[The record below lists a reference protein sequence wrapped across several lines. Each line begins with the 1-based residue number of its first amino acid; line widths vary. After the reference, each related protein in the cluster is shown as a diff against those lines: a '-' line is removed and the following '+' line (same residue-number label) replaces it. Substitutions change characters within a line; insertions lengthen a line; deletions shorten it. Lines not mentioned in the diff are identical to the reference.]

1 MQIDFYKYEG
11 TGNDFVIIDNR
22 ELTFQKNDKT
32 LIQNICDRKKG
43 VGADGLILLEN
54 HEKLDFSMIYFNA
67 DGSESGF
74 CGNGSRCIT
83 HLANNLNII
92 NDNAKFNAIDGI
104 HESKITNGRIS
115 VKMNDVLKSEIF
127 KYNDKYSTTF
137 VDTGSPHLIR
147 IHENIDSIDIVKEAR
162 ELKLI
167 YSEYTNGLNINFCQI
182 SDSKIK
188 LRTYERGVEDETL
201 SCGTGAV
208 ASAVFLKDS
217 DLVSN
222 DKIEILMKGGL
233 LCVELNKEKNLFS
246 DIWLSGEVNMV
257 FKGVYN
263 KFES

>member
-1 MQIDFYKYEG
+1 MQLDFYKYEG

-22 ELTFQKNDKT
+22 KLTFHKNDKT

-54 HEKLDFSMIYFNA
+54 HDELDFSMIYFNA

-83 HLANNLNII
+83 HLANYLNII
-92 NDNAKFNAIDGI
+92 NKNALFNAVDGV
-104 HESKITNGRIS
+104 HESKIINGKIS
-115 VKMNDVLKSEIF
+115 VKMNDLLKSEIF
-127 KYNDKYSTTF
+127 KYNDKYNTTF
-137 VDTGSPHLIR
+137 IDTGSPHLIR
-147 IHENIDSIDIVKEAR
+147 LNQNIDKIDIVKEAR
-162 ELKLI
+162 QLKLI
-167 YSEYTNGLNINFCQI
+167 YSEYTNGLNINFCEI
-182 SDSKIK
+182 SGSKFK

-208 ASAVFLKDS
+208 ASAIFLKDS
-217 DLVSN
+217 GLVSH
-222 DKIEILMKGGL
+222 DKIEISMKGGL
-233 LCVELNKEKNLFS
+233 LCIELNKEKNLFS

>member
-1 MQIDFYKYEG
+1 MKIDFFKYEG

-22 ELTFQKNDKT
+22 DLKFQKDNYE

-54 HEKLDFSMIYFNA
+54 HDELDFSMIYFNA

-83 HLANNLNII
+83 HLSNNLNII
-92 NDNAKFNAIDGI
+92 NDNAKFIAIDGI
-104 HESKITNGRIS
+104 HESKITNGRIR
-115 VKMNDVLKSEIF
+115 VKMNDILKSEIF

-147 IHENIDSIDIVKEAR
+147 IYENIDSIDIVKEAR

-167 YSEYTNGLNINFCQI
+167 YSEYTDGLNINFCQI

-217 DLVSN
+217 GLVSN

-257 FKGVYN
+257 FKGGYN
-263 KFES
+263 KLES

>member
-22 ELTFQKNDKT
+22 ELTFQKNNKI

-54 HEKLDFSMIYFNA
+54 HADLDFSMVYFNS

-83 HLANNLNII
+83 HLANNLNLIKES
-92 NDNAKFNAIDGI
+92 AVFNAIDGV
-104 HESKITNGRIS
+104 HESRIINEDIS
-115 VKMNDVLKSEIF
+115 VKMNDVSKSNI
-127 KYNDKYSTTF
+127 YNYKDSFDTTF
-137 VDTGSPHLIR
+137 INTGSPHLIR
-147 IHENIDSIDIVKEAR
+147 KYKNIDTIDVVKEAR
-162 ELKLI
+162 ELKLK
-167 YSEYTNGLNINFCQI
+167 YTEHTQGLNINFCEI
-182 SDSKIK
+182 SGSKFK

-208 ASAVFLKDS
+208 ASSIFLKDLG
-217 DLVSN
+217 LVDSN
-222 DKIEILMKGGL
+222 KIEIIMNGGTL
-233 LCVELNKEKNLFS
+233 SVDIKNKETRYS
-246 DIWLSGEVNMV
+246 EIWLTGSVNMV

-263 KFES
+263 KFD

>member
-1 MQIDFYKYEG
+1 MKIDFFKYEG

-22 ELTFQKNDKT
+22 DLKFQKDNNE

-54 HEKLDFSMIYFNA
+54 HDIFNFRMIYFNA

-83 HLANNLNII
+83 HLANKLNII
-92 NDNAKFNAIDGI
+92 DEKAIFNAIDGV

-115 VKMNDVLKSEIF
+115 VKMNDILKSEIF
-127 KYNDKYSTTF
+127 KYNDKYNTTF
-137 VDTGSPHLIR
+137 IDTGSPHLIR
-147 IHENIDSIDIVKEAR
+147 LYENIDSIDIVKEAR

-167 YSEYTNGLNINFCQI
+167 YSEYTDGLNINFCEI

-208 ASAVFLKDS
+208 ASAVFLKVYG
-217 DLVSN
+217 LVSH

-257 FKGVYN
+257 FMGVYN

>member
-1 MQIDFYKYEG
+1 MKIDFFKYEG

-22 ELTFQKNDKT
+22 GLTFQKKNKS

-54 HEKLDFSMIYFNA
+54 HDELDFSMIYFNA

-83 HLANNLNII
+83 HLSNNLNII

-115 VKMNDVLKSEIF
+115 VKMNDILKSEIF

-147 IHENIDSIDIVKEAR
+147 IYENIDSIDIVKEAR

-167 YSEYTNGLNINFCQI
+167 YSEYTDGLNINFCQI

-217 DLVSN
+217 GLVSN
-222 DKIEILMKGGL
+222 DKVEILMKGGL

>member
-1 MQIDFYKYEG
+1 MQLDFYKYEG

-32 LIQNICDRKKG
+32 LIQNICNRKKG

-54 HEKLDFSMIYFNA
+54 HDELDFSMIYFNA

-83 HLANNLNII
+83 HLSNNLNII

-147 IHENIDSIDIVKEAR
+147 IYENIDSIDIVKEAR

-167 YSEYTNGLNINFCQI
+167 YSEYTDGLNINFCQI

>member
-1 MQIDFYKYEG
+1 MKLDFYKYEG

-32 LIQNICDRKKG
+32 LIQSICDRKKG

-54 HEKLDFSMIYFNA
+54 HDQLDFSMIYFNA

-115 VKMNDVLKSEIF
+115 VKMNDVLKSDIF

-147 IHENIDSIDIVKEAR
+147 IYENIDSIDIVKEAR

-167 YSEYTNGLNINFCQI
+167 YSEYTDGLNINFCQI

-217 DLVSN
+217 GLVSN

>member
-1 MQIDFYKYEG
+1 MKIDFFKYEG

-22 ELTFQKNDKT
+22 GLTFQKKDKT

-54 HEKLDFSMIYFNA
+54 HDELDFSMKYFNA

-83 HLANNLNII
+83 HLANYLNII
-92 NDNAKFNAIDGI
+92 NDNAKFIAIDGI
-104 HESKITNGRIS
+104 HESKITNGWIS

-127 KYNDKYSTTF
+127 KYNDKYNTTF
-137 VDTGSPHLIR
+137 VDTGSPHLIK
-147 IHENIDSIDIVKEAR
+147 IYENIDSIDIVKEAR
-162 ELKLI
+162 ELKLK
-167 YSEYTNGLNINFCQI
+167 YPEYTDGLNINFCEI

-208 ASAVFLKDS
+208 ASTIFLKDS
-217 DLVSN
+217 GLVRH

-233 LCVELNKEKNLFS
+233 ICVELNKDENLFS

-257 FKGVYN
+257 FKGCYN
-263 KFES
+263 KLES

>member
-1 MQIDFYKYEG
+1 MQLDFYKYEG

-32 LIQNICDRKKG
+32 LIQSICDRKKG

-54 HEKLDFSMIYFNA
+54 DDELDFSMIYFNA

-83 HLANNLNII
+83 HLANYLNII
-92 NDNAKFNAIDGI
+92 NKNALFNAIDGV
-104 HESKITNGRIS
+104 HESKIINGKIS
-115 VKMNDVLKSEIF
+115 VKMNDLLKSEIF
-127 KYNDKYSTTF
+127 KYNDKYNTTF
-137 VDTGSPHLIR
+137 IDTGSPHLIR
-147 IHENIDSIDIVKEAR
+147 LYENIDKIDIVKEAR
-162 ELKLI
+162 ELKLK
-167 YSEYTNGLNINFCQI
+167 YSEYTDGLNINFCEI

-208 ASAVFLKDS
+208 ASAVFLKDYG
-217 DLVSN
+217 LVSH

>member
-1 MQIDFYKYEG
+1 MQLDFYKYEG

-54 HEKLDFSMIYFNA
+54 HNELDFSMIYFNA

-83 HLANNLNII
+83 HLAKNLDLIKE
-92 NDNAKFNAIDGI
+92 NAVFNAIDGV
-104 HESKITNGRIS
+104 HESRIIDANIS
-115 VKMNDVLKSEIF
+115 VKMNDISKSNIYR
-127 KYNDKYSTTF
+127 YNDIYNTTF
-137 VDTGSPHLIR
+137 IDTGSPHLIR
-147 IHENIDSIDIVKEAR
+147 NYENIDDIDIIKEAR
-162 ELKLI
+162 GLKLK
-167 YSEYTNGLNINFCQI
+167 YLEYTKGLNINFCEI
-182 SDSKIK
+182 SKSKFK

-208 ASAVFLKDS
+208 ASAIFLR
-217 DLVSN
+217 DLGLVN
-222 DKIEILMKGGL
+222 VDKIEILMKGGML
-233 LCVELNKEKNLFS
+233 SVEIKNDETTYS
-246 DIWLSGEVNMV
+246 EIWLTGSVNMV

-263 KFES
+263 NFES

>member
-1 MQIDFYKYEG
+1 MQLDFYKYEG

-22 ELTFQKNDKT
+22 DLTFQKNDKT
-32 LIQNICDRKKG
+32 LIQSICNRKKG

-54 HEKLDFSMIYFNA
+54 HDELDFSMIYFNA

-147 IHENIDSIDIVKEAR
+147 IYENIDSIDIVKEAR

-257 FKGVYN
+257 FKGGYN

>member
-1 MQIDFYKYEG
+1 MKIDFFKYEG

-22 ELTFQKNDKT
+22 GLTFQKKDKT

-43 VGADGLILLEN
+43 VGSDGLILLEN
-54 HEKLDFSMIYFNA
+54 HDKLDFSMIYFNA

-104 HESKITNGRIS
+104 HESKIANGRIS

-127 KYNDKYSTTF
+127 KYNDKYNTTF
-137 VDTGSPHLIR
+137 IDTGSPHLIR
-147 IHENIDSIDIVKEAR
+147 IYENIDSIDIVKEAR
-162 ELKLI
+162 ELKLK
-167 YSEYTNGLNINFCQI
+167 YSEYTDGLNINFCEI

-208 ASAVFLKDS
+208 ASTIFLKDS
-217 DLVSN
+217 GLVRHG
-222 DKIEILMKGGL
+222 KLEILMKGGL
-233 LCVELNKEKNLFS
+233 LCVELNNEKNLFS

-257 FKGVYN
+257 FKGGYN
-263 KFES
+263 KLKS

>member
-1 MQIDFYKYEG
+1 MKLDFYKYEG

-22 ELTFQKNDKT
+22 ELNFQKNDKT
-32 LIQNICDRKKG
+32 LIQSICDRKKG

-54 HEKLDFSMIYFNA
+54 HDELDFSMIYFNA

-83 HLANNLNII
+83 HLSNNLNII
-92 NDNAKFNAIDGI
+92 NDNAKFKAIDGI

-115 VKMNDVLKSEIF
+115 VKMNDILKSEIF

-147 IHENIDSIDIVKEAR
+147 IYENIDSIDIVKEAR

>member
-1 MQIDFYKYEG
+1 MKLDFYKYEG

-32 LIQNICDRKKG
+32 LIQSICDRKKG

-54 HEKLDFSMIYFNA
+54 HDQLDFSMIYFNA

-83 HLANNLNII
+83 HLSNNLNII

-147 IHENIDSIDIVKEAR
+147 IYENIDSIDIVKEAR

-233 LCVELNKEKNLFS
+233 LCIELNKEKNLFS

>member
-1 MQIDFYKYEG
+1 MKIDFFKYEG

-22 ELTFQKNDKT
+22 DLKFQKDNNE
-32 LIQNICDRKKG
+32 LIKIICDRKVG
-43 VGADGLILLEN
+43 IGADGLILIEN
-54 HEKLDFSMIYFNA
+54 HGTLSFNMTYYNA

-83 HLANNLNII
+83 HLANQLNII
-92 NDNAKFNAIDGI
+92 DEKAIFNAIDGI
-104 HESKITNGRIS
+104 HESKIRDGRIS

-127 KYNDKYSTTF
+127 KYNDKYNTTF
-137 VDTGSPHLIR
+137 INTGSPHLIR
-147 IHENIDSIDIVKEAR
+147 LNQNVDKIDIVKEAR

-167 YSEYTNGLNINFCQI
+167 YSQYTNGLNINFCEI

-208 ASAVFLKDS
+208 ASAIFLKDS
-217 DLVSN
+217 GLVSN

-233 LCVELNKEKNLFS
+233 LCVELNKERNLFS

>member
-1 MQIDFYKYEG
+1 MQLDFYKYEG

-22 ELTFQKNDKT
+22 KLTFQKNNKT
-32 LIQNICDRKKG
+32 LIKNICDRKKG

-54 HEKLDFSMIYFNA
+54 HDELDFSMIYFNA

-104 HESKITNGRIS
+104 HDSKIINGNIS
-115 VKMNDVLKSEIF
+115 VKMNDVLKSNIYRF
-127 KYNDKYSTTF
+127 NDNYNTTF
-137 VDTGSPHLIR
+137 IDTGSPHLIR
-147 IHENIDSIDIVKEAR
+147 KYENIDKIDVVNEAR
-162 ELKLI
+162 ELKKK
-167 YSEYTNGLNINFCQI
+167 YSEYTQGLNINFFEI
-182 SDSKIK
+182 SDSEFK

-208 ASAVFLKDS
+208 ASAIFLKDLT
-217 DLVSN
+217 LVDN
-222 DKIEILMKGGL
+222 IKIDILMKGGL
-233 LCVELNKEKNLFS
+233 LTVDFIIKETTYS
-246 DIWLSGEVNMV
+246 EIWLTGPVNMI

-263 KFES
+263 SFD

>member
-1 MQIDFYKYEG
+1 MQLDFYKYEG

-22 ELTFQKNDKT
+22 ESTFQKNDKT

-54 HEKLDFSMIYFNA
+54 HDELDFSMIYFNA

-83 HLANNLNII
+83 HLSNNLNII
-92 NDNAKFNAIDGI
+92 NDNAKFIAIDGI

-115 VKMNDVLKSEIF
+115 VKMNDILKSEIF

-147 IHENIDSIDIVKEAR
+147 IYENIDSIDIVKEAR

>member
-1 MQIDFYKYEG
+1 MKIDFFKYEG

-22 ELTFQKNDKT
+22 GLTFQKKNKT

-54 HEKLDFSMIYFNA
+54 HDELDFSMIYFNA

-83 HLANNLNII
+83 HLSNNLNII

-127 KYNDKYSTTF
+127 KYDDKYSTTF

-147 IHENIDSIDIVKEAR
+147 IYENIDSIDIVKEAR

-257 FKGVYN
+257 FKGGYN

>member
-1 MQIDFYKYEG
+1 MKIDFFKYEG

-22 ELTFQKNDKT
+22 DLEFQKNDKK

-54 HEKLDFSMIYFNA
+54 HDSFNFRMIYFNA

-83 HLANNLNII
+83 HLANRLNII
-92 NDNAKFNAIDGI
+92 DENAIFHAIDGK
-104 HESKITNGRIS
+104 HESRIVNGNIS
-115 VKMNDVLKSEIF
+115 VKMNDVLRSEIF
-127 KYNDKYSTTF
+127 KYNDKYNTTF
-137 VDTGSPHLIR
+137 IDTGSPHLTILYED
-147 IHENIDSIDIVKEAR
+147 IHTIDIVKVAR
-162 ELKLI
+162 ELKLK
-167 YSEYTNGLNINFCQI
+167 YSEYKDGLNINFCEI
-182 SDSKIK
+182 SDFKIK

-217 DLVSN
+217 GLVSH

>member
-1 MQIDFYKYEG
+1 MQLDFYKYEG
-11 TGNDFVIIDNR
+11 TGNDFVIVDNR
-22 ELTFQKNDKT
+22 ELIFQKYDKI

-54 HEKLDFSMIYFNA
+54 HDELDFSMIYFNA

-83 HLANNLNII
+83 HLSNNLNII

-147 IHENIDSIDIVKEAR
+147 IYENIDSIDIVKEAR

-167 YSEYTNGLNINFCQI
+167 YSEYTKGLNINICQI
-182 SDSKIK
+182 
-188 LRTYERGVEDETL
+188 
-201 SCGTGAV
+201 
-208 ASAVFLKDS
+208 
-217 DLVSN
+217 
-222 DKIEILMKGGL
+222 
-233 LCVELNKEKNLFS
+233 
-246 DIWLSGEVNMV
+246 
-257 FKGVYN
+257 
-263 KFES
+263 

>member
-1 MQIDFYKYEG
+1 MKIDFFKYEG

-22 ELTFQKNDKT
+22 GLTFQKKDKT

-54 HEKLDFSMIYFNA
+54 HDELDFSMIYFNA

-83 HLANNLNII
+83 HLSNNLNII

-115 VKMNDVLKSEIF
+115 IKMNDVLKSEIF
-127 KYNDKYSTTF
+127 KYDDKYSTTF

-147 IHENIDSIDIVKEAR
+147 IYENIDSIDIVKEAR

-217 DLVSN
+217 DLVGN

>member
-1 MQIDFYKYEG
+1 MRIDFFKYEG

-22 ELTFQKNDKT
+22 DLKFQKDNNE

-54 HEKLDFSMIYFNA
+54 HDELDFSMIYFNA

-83 HLANNLNII
+83 HLSNNLNII

-104 HESKITNGRIS
+104 HESKITNGRIR
-115 VKMNDVLKSEIF
+115 VKMNDVLKSEIY

-147 IHENIDSIDIVKEAR
+147 IYENIDSIDIVKEAR

-167 YSEYTNGLNINFCQI
+167 YSEYTDGLNINFCQI

-217 DLVSN
+217 GLVSN

-233 LCVELNKEKNLFS
+233 LCVELNKEENLFS

-257 FKGVYN
+257 FKGYYN
-263 KFES
+263 KLES

>member
-54 HEKLDFSMIYFNA
+54 HDELDFSMIYFNA

-83 HLANNLNII
+83 HLSNNLNII

-115 VKMNDVLKSEIF
+115 VKMNDVLKSDIF

-147 IHENIDSIDIVKEAR
+147 IYENIDSIDIVKEAR

-167 YSEYTNGLNINFCQI
+167 YSEYTDGLNINFCQI

-217 DLVSN
+217 GLVSN

-233 LCVELNKEKNLFS
+233 LSVELNKEKNLFS